1 MAINSNGGFVMDESK
16 ALAILSTLANGVN
29 PLTGEVFPPDS
40 PYQTA
45 DVVRALFLASSL
57 LESRAKPKARN
68 TSTLPGNAGKPWTA
82 EEDQMLLQEFDRGS
96 PIAALAQTHGRTPA
110 GIQARL
116 EKHGRLQASPGP
128 QGQTRR
134 WRSPTGAATNA

>member
-1 MAINSNGGFVMDESK
+1 MDESK

-29 PLTGEVFPPDS
+29 PLTGEVFPSDS

-57 LESRAKPKARN
+57 LESRAKPKPR
-68 TSTLPGNAGKPWTA
+68 TTVLPGNAGKPWST
-82 EEDQMLLQEFDRGS
+82 EEDQKLLQEFDRG
-96 PIAALAQTHGRTPA
+96 ATTATLAQTHGRTPA

-134 WRSPTGAATNA
+134 WRSPTAGNAEAR